1 MGTFTTNLKLGGQA
15 FGVTGSIDPYV
26 IALTVGQIR
35 VIETLPSARYS
46 ESEPVYE
53 EQYMCIQTGVGS
65 GTLWEYGKTIF
76 ANEADAQRGVIAQQQ
91 RMYKLRAERDAAQA
105 KDAARQRQIDLDN
118 LQRLKAQYESVA
130 A

>member
-1 MGTFTTNLKLGGQA
+1 MGTFTTNLKLGGKA
-15 FGVTGSIDPYV
+15 FGVTSSIDPYIV
-26 IALTVGQIR
+26 TLTVGQIR